1 MVSSGLKQLRRLL
14 HYLHGCD
21 ANLAQVIHTISSGFS
36 LCLWVERY
44 TGSGKC
50 DLHLFSH
57 KGITSKS
64 NIRLVRIREMIANSV
79 SS

>member
-1 MVSSGLKQLRRLL
+1 MVSLGLKQLRRLL

-21 ANLAQVIHTISSGFS
+21 ANLAQVIHTISSAFS
-36 LCLWVERY
+36 LCLWVER
-44 TGSGKC
+44 GKC
-50 DLHLFSH
+50 DLHIFSH

-64 NIRLVRIREMIANSV
+64 NIRLVRIREVIANSV